1 MAQHLDPSNPDH
13 AGDWY
18 VNQPPEDERRHS
30 SACVDA
36 MECDG
41 VENCICQPDEQAP
54 APATYE
60 LWWCSYCGEPSCED
74 SDPCQRCGEAI
85 ERIPLVRVSEVAEW
99 LDEQCGSAR
108 MHAFQRRFAPGRR
121 KGASS

>member
-1 MAQHLDPSNPDH
+1 MNDPNNPDQ

-18 VNQPPEDERRHS
+18 ANQPPEDERRHS

-36 MECDG
+36 TEVDG
-41 VENCICQPDEQAP
+41 IENCICQPDEQAP

-99 LDEQCGSAR
+99 LRYESAPVCCVADEFLAR
-108 MHAFQRRFAPGRR
+108 FGGGDER
-121 KGASS
+121 